1 MTALGVS
8 AIFESSALVK
18 NGTMDTPNKVG
29 DITIPGPNRL
39 RRTRHGTL
47 LYNPRDRYVGRSVE
61 MYGEYSQEE
70 AALFNSLLKPGAIA
84 LDVGAHI
91 GPHTL
96 VLADRVGPEG
106 AVLAFEPQRVL
117 FQMLCANLALNN
129 RTNVYPYHAAV
140 GAREDTIF
148 VPQLDYTVEN
158 NFAGMALGGYQQGEK
173 VRLLTIDGLELQ
185 RCDFMK
191 VDVEGMELEVLKGAQ
206 KTIARFRPALY
217 VENDR
222 EEKAAAL
229 VRYIRSLDYDLYW
242 HRPPLFNPHNYA
254 GNPKNVFAGIVSIN
268 MLCFHRSLQ
277 AAVSGLEQVT

>member
-1 MTALGVS
+1 MEPT
-8 AIFESSALVK
+8 
-18 NGTMDTPNKVG
+18 DKV
-29 DITIPGPNRL
+29 DNIPLPGPNRL
-39 RRTRHGTL
+39 QKTRHGTL
-47 LYNPRDRYVGRSVE
+47 LYNPRDRYVGRSLE
-61 MYGEYSQEE
+61 LYGEYSHEE
-70 AALFNSLLKPGAIA
+70 TALFKSLLKPGAIA
-84 LDVGAHI
+84 LDIGAHI

-96 VLADRVGPEG
+96 TLADTVGPAG

-129 RTNVYPYHAAV
+129 CTTVYPYHAAV
-140 GAREDTIF
+140 GACEDTIM

-158 NFAGMALGGYQQGEK
+158 NFAGMALGDYQQGEK

-191 VDVEGMELEVLKGAQ
+191 VDVEGMELEALKGARE
-206 KTIARFRPALY
+206 TIARFRPALY

-222 EEKAAAL
+222 EEKSAAL
-229 VRYIRSLDYDLYW
+229 IAFMRSLDYDLYW
-242 HRPPLFNPHNYA
+242 HRPPLFNPDNHA
-254 GNPKNVFAGIVSIN
+254 GNPDNVFAGIVSIN